1 MNRPTSICPHY
12 TCPSMIRPG
21 PAGGD
26 DEPTFDLS
34 ALHLSVHGQAPQEAT
49 VNRCSCAFVNG
60 DCGANNGV
68 PLVDGRSSQSACLAA
83 CKKKQ
88 AEASPV
94 NNK

>member
-49 VNRCSCAFVNG
+49 VNRCSCAFPPSPAR
-60 DCGANNGV
+60 CLSTA
-68 PLVDGRSSQSACLAA
+68 PLPDHRATRAENHISSKVA
-83 CKKKQ
+83 
-88 AEASPV
+88 PPI
-94 NNK
+94 